1 MGTEA
6 IYEPVHLGV
15 AWTSPVDV
23 EERMLLTRR
32 GIKLV
37 WSQEGALG
45 RQSFGALMV
54 SVFFFLV
61 FFPRPFFFLVLFFL
75 VFFLSSSIDSSYVCP
90 SCFYHAGQQDL
101 NPKPETRNPKP

>member
-61 FFPRPFFFLVLFFL
+61 FFPRPFFSSF
-75 VFFLSSSIDSSYVCP
+75 SSSSFSS
-90 SCFYHAGQQDL
+90 SSFFYPRLLIYRMSVRRVFIMQGSR
-101 NPKPETRNPKP
+101 T